1 MENKQLNRRQ
11 KRYQERVSAE
21 AKQAYEQL
29 TKQFLDFFI
38 FSDSPTEEKIV
49 AKMEEISKKWRLYC
63 QRKQLLP
70 NAYPIIDQ
78 YMDGVIKQYSE
89 MDKKKDEGFGIV
101 EPIKVDDGLP
111 S

>member
-1 MENKQLNRRQ
+1 MEQVSRKQ
-11 KRYQERVSAE
+11 KRHQERVSNE

-49 AKMEEISKKWRLYC
+49 AKMEEISKKWRMYC
-63 QRKQLLP
+63 QRKNLLP
-70 NAYPIIDQ
+70 SVYPIVDQ

-89 MDKKKDEGFGIV
+89 MDKKQENGV
-101 EPIKVDDGLP
+101 
-111 S
+111 SA